1 MTTHTANQIEQ
12 LDQAQ
17 NEEELE
23 LSSFDK
29 VREALGLIGSQLS
42 RVVVFVPLFGLAFLA
57 LGFLWVQ
64 GAQKA
69 NDLDLQTQSLHTRLS
84 QPAPQPDLLL
94 QQADGWDTAYEVV
107 LNSRTSRLADSD
119 LVGKI
124 VDAAWDSGLVVE
136 ETGTTDDGIATVGI
150 EKYVSTPVLLKA
162 IGTFDGIVIFLE
174 TLETDEFSAFEIQ
187 SNLVESQTVG
197 YQLTLKGL
205 FYSLPENFAELSD
218 EDDED
223 SPKVIPLQA
232 VDSKEGEVAK

>member
-12 LDQAQ
+12 SDQAK
-17 NEEELE
+17 NEKELE
-23 LSSFDK
+23 LSIFAK

-57 LGFLWVQ
+57 LGFLWAQ

-69 NDLDLQTQSLHTRLS
+69 NDLDLQAQSLRTRLA

-136 ETGTTDDGIATVGI
+136 ETGTTDDGIATLGV

-162 IGTFDGIVIFLE
+162 IGTFEGIESYLELLE
-174 TLETDEFSAFEIQ
+174 TEKFSAFEIQ
-187 SNLVESQTVG
+187 SSMVESQTVG
-197 YQLTLKGL
+197 YQLTVKGI

-218 EDDED
+218 GDKDD
-223 SPKVIPLQA
+223 PPVLIPIQSAGSELDE
-232 VDSKEGEVAK
+232 VSK